1 MIFLDKEYHPG
12 PAMLSHH
19 TVWSAIDRLAETRSL
34 SVSAL
39 AKAAGLDPTAFN
51 KSKRIGPDGRPRW
64 PSTESLAKIF
74 DAANADMREFFGLA
88 EASDTSASPAR
99 AVPLIGLAQAGS
111 GGFFGENGLPQGEAW
126 DAVHF
131 PADAKAEI
139 FAIEVQGESMLP
151 LYRDGDTLIVE
162 PGADVRKGDRVVV
175 KTRDGEVLAKL
186 LARRTLKQIELQ
198 SLNPEH
204 ANRVFDTADVE
215 WIARIIWASQ

>member
-1 MIFLDKEYHPG
+1 
-12 PAMLSHH
+12 MLSHGSI
-19 TVWSAIDRLAETRSL
+19 WAAIDRLADSRGL

-39 AKAAGLDPTAFN
+39 AKTAGLDPTAFN
-51 KSKRIGPDGRPRW
+51 KSKRLGPDGRPRW

-74 DAANADMREFFGLA
+74 DAANADLREFFGLA
-88 EASDTSASPAR
+88 EATVSINPAVR

-111 GGFFGENGLPQGEAW
+111 GGFFGDNGLPQGEAW
-126 DAVHF
+126 DAVAF
-131 PADAKAEI
+131 PAAETKEI
-139 FAIEVQGESMLP
+139 FAIEVQGTSMLP

-162 PGADVRKGDRVVV
+162 PGAEVRKGDRVVV

-186 LARRTLKQIELQ
+186 LSRKTTKHVELQ

-204 ANRVFDTADVE
+204 PNRQFDMAEVE

>member
-1 MIFLDKEYHPG
+1 
-12 PAMLSHH
+12 MLSHGSI
-19 TVWSAIDRLAETRSL
+19 WAAIDRLADSRGL

-39 AKAAGLDPTAFN
+39 AKTAGLDPTAFN
-51 KSKRIGPDGRPRW
+51 KSKRLGPDGRPRW

-74 DAANADMREFFGLA
+74 DAANADVREFFGLA
-88 EASDTSASPAR
+88 EATAAINRAAR

-111 GGFFGENGLPQGEAW
+111 GGFFGDNGLPQGEAW
-126 DAVHF
+126 DAVAF
-131 PADAKAEI
+131 PAAETKEI
-139 FAIEVQGESMLP
+139 FAIEVQGTSMLP

-162 PGADVRKGDRVVV
+162 PGAEVRKGDRVVV

-186 LARRTLKQIELQ
+186 LSRKTTKHVELQ

-204 ANRVFDTADVE
+204 PNRQFDMAEVE

>member
-1 MIFLDKEYHPG
+1 
-12 PAMLSHH
+12 MLSHGS
-19 TVWSAIDRLAETRSL
+19 VWAAIDRLADARGL

-51 KSKRIGPDGRPRW
+51 KSKRLGPDGRPRW

-74 DAANADMREFFGLA
+74 DAANADVREFFGFGDA
-88 EASDTSASPAR
+88 TASPNPTAR

-111 GGFFGENGLPQGEAW
+111 GGFFGDNGLPQGEAW
-126 DAVHF
+126 DAVTF
-131 PADAKAEI
+131 PADETKEI
-139 FAIEVQGESMLP
+139 FAIEVQGTSMLP

-162 PGADVRKGDRVVV
+162 PGAEVRKGDRVVV
-175 KTRDGEVLAKL
+175 KTKDGEVLAKL
-186 LARRTLKQIELQ
+186 LARKTAKQVELL

-204 ANRVFDTADVE
+204 PNRQFDMVDVE

>member
-1 MIFLDKEYHPG
+1 
-12 PAMLSHH
+12 MLSHGS
-19 TVWSAIDRLAETRSL
+19 VWAAIDRLADARGL
-34 SVSAL
+34 SASAL

-74 DAANADMREFFGLA
+74 DAANADVREFFGIA
-88 EASDTSASPAR
+88 EAAPPRSAPR

-111 GGFFGENGLPQGEAW
+111 GGFFGDNGLPQGEAW
-126 DAVHF
+126 DAVTF
-131 PADAKAEI
+131 PAVDTKEI
-139 FAIEVQGESMLP
+139 FAIEVQGTSMLP

-162 PGADVRKGDRVVV
+162 PGAEVRKGDRVVV
-175 KTRDGEVLAKL
+175 KTKDGEVLAKL
-186 LARRTLKQIELQ
+186 LARKTTKQVELL

-204 ANRVFDTADVE
+204 PNRQFDMVDVE

>member
-1 MIFLDKEYHPG
+1 
-12 PAMLSHH
+12 MLSHGSI
-19 TVWSAIDRLAETRSL
+19 WAAIDRLADSRGL

-39 AKAAGLDPTAFN
+39 AKTAGLDPTAFN
-51 KSKRIGPDGRPRW
+51 KSKRLGPDGRPRW

-74 DAANADMREFFGLA
+74 DAANADLREFFGLA
-88 EASDTSASPAR
+88 EATVSINPAVR

-111 GGFFGENGLPQGEAW
+111 GGFFGDNGLPQGEAW
-126 DAVHF
+126 DAVAF
-131 PADAKAEI
+131 PAAETKEI
-139 FAIEVQGESMLP
+139 FAIEVQGTSMLP

-162 PGADVRKGDRVVV
+162 PGAEVRKGDRVVV

-186 LARRTLKQIELQ
+186 LSRKTTKHVELQ

-204 ANRVFDTADVE
+204 PNRQFDMADVE

>member
-1 MIFLDKEYHPG
+1 
-12 PAMLSHH
+12 MLSHGS
-19 TVWSAIDRLAETRSL
+19 VWAAIDRLANARGL
-34 SVSAL
+34 SVSGL

-74 DAANADMREFFGLA
+74 DAANADLREFFGFGDA
-88 EASDTSASPAR
+88 PATKTTPPR

-111 GGFFGENGLPQGEAW
+111 GGFFGDNGLPQGEAW
-126 DAVHF
+126 DAVTF
-131 PADAKAEI
+131 PAADTKEI
-139 FAIEVQGESMLP
+139 FAIEVQGTSMLP

-162 PGADVRKGDRVVV
+162 PGAEVRKGDRVVV
-175 KTRDGEVLAKL
+175 KTKDGEVLAKL
-186 LARRTLKQIELQ
+186 LSRKTAKQVELL

-204 ANRVFDTADVE
+204 PNRQFEMADVE

>member
-1 MIFLDKEYHPG
+1 
-12 PAMLSHH
+12 MLSHGSI
-19 TVWSAIDRLAETRSL
+19 WAAIDRLADTRGL

-51 KSKRIGPDGRPRW
+51 KSKRLGPDGRPRW

-74 DAANADMREFFGLA
+74 DAANADVREFFGMV
-88 EASDTSASPAR
+88 ETEPAKNTPSR

-111 GGFFGENGLPQGEAW
+111 GGFFGDNGLPQGEAW
-126 DAVHF
+126 DAVTF
-131 PADAKAEI
+131 PAADTKEI
-139 FAIEVQGESMLP
+139 FAIEVQGTSMLP

-162 PGADVRKGDRVVV
+162 PGAEVRKGDRVVV
-175 KTRDGEVLAKL
+175 KTKDGEVLAKL
-186 LARRTLKQIELQ
+186 LARKTAKQVELL

-204 ANRVFDTADVE
+204 PNRQFDMADVE

>member
-1 MIFLDKEYHPG
+1 MSSSRKWHLR
-12 PAMLSHH
+12 MLSHGS
-19 TVWSAIDRLAETRSL
+19 VWAAIDRLADTRGL

-74 DAANADMREFFGLA
+74 DAANADIREFFSLA
-88 EASDTSASPAR
+88 ETVAPKSVTR

-111 GGFFGENGLPQGEAW
+111 GGFFGDNGLPQGEAW
-126 DAVHF
+126 DAVTF
-131 PADAKAEI
+131 PAADTKEI
-139 FAIEVQGESMLP
+139 FAIEVQGTSMLP

-162 PGADVRKGDRVVV
+162 PGAEVRKGDRVVV
-175 KTRDGEVLAKL
+175 KTKEGEVLAKL
-186 LARRTLKQIELQ
+186 LSRKTAKQVELL

-204 ANRVFDTADVE
+204 PNRQFDMADVE

>member
-1 MIFLDKEYHPG
+1 
-12 PAMLSHH
+12 MLSHGS
-19 TVWSAIDRLAETRSL
+19 VWAAIDRLANARGL

-51 KSKRIGPDGRPRW
+51 KSKRLGPDGRPRW

-74 DAANADMREFFGLA
+74 DAANADVREFFGVI
-88 EASDTSASPAR
+88 DPATPKNAPPR

-111 GGFFGENGLPQGEAW
+111 GGFFGDNGLPQGEAW
-126 DAVHF
+126 DAVTF
-131 PADAKAEI
+131 PAAETKEI
-139 FAIEVQGESMLP
+139 FAIEVQGSSMLP

-162 PGADVRKGDRVVV
+162 PGAEVRKGDRVVV
-175 KTRDGEVLAKL
+175 KTKDGEVLAKL
-186 LARRTLKQIELQ
+186 LARKTAKQVELL

-204 ANRVFDTADVE
+204 PNRQFEMAEVE

>member
-1 MIFLDKEYHPG
+1 
-12 PAMLSHH
+12 MLSHGS
-19 TVWSAIDRLAETRSL
+19 VWAAIDRLADARGL

-51 KSKRIGPDGRPRW
+51 KSKRLGPDGRPRW

-74 DAANADMREFFGLA
+74 DAANADVREFFGVA
-88 EASDTSASPAR
+88 ETAPSKNAPPR

-111 GGFFGENGLPQGEAW
+111 GGFFGDNGLPQGEAW
-126 DAVHF
+126 DAVTF
-131 PADAKAEI
+131 PAADTKEI
-139 FAIEVQGESMLP
+139 FAIEVQGSSMLP

-162 PGADVRKGDRVVV
+162 PGAEVRKGDRVVV
-175 KTRDGEVLAKL
+175 KTKDGEVLAKL
-186 LARRTLKQIELQ
+186 LARKTAKQVELL

-204 ANRVFDTADVE
+204 PNRQFEMAEVE

>member
-1 MIFLDKEYHPG
+1 
-12 PAMLSHH
+12 MLSHGSI
-19 TVWSAIDRLAETRSL
+19 WAAIDRLADTRGL

-51 KSKRIGPDGRPRW
+51 KSKRLGPDGRPRW

-74 DAANADMREFFGLA
+74 DAANADVREFFGISVVSTQPSQA
-88 EASDTSASPAR
+88 AR

-111 GGFFGENGLPQGEAW
+111 GGFFGDNGLPQGEAW
-126 DAVHF
+126 DAVTF
-131 PADAKAEI
+131 PAAETKEI
-139 FAIEVQGESMLP
+139 FAIEVQGTSMLP

-162 PGADVRKGDRVVV
+162 PGAEVRKGDRVVV
-175 KTRDGEVLAKL
+175 KTKDGEVLAKL
-186 LARRTLKQIELQ
+186 LARKTAKQVELL

-204 ANRVFDTADVE
+204 PNRQFEIADVE

>member
-1 MIFLDKEYHPG
+1 
-12 PAMLSHH
+12 MLSH
-19 TVWSAIDRLAETRSL
+19 TSIWSAIDRLAQSRSL

-39 AKAAGLDPTAFN
+39 ARTAGLDPTAFN

-74 DAANADMREFFGLA
+74 DAANADIGEFFAA
-88 EASDTSASPAR
+88 EGRSGKSASPYPAKGGT
-99 AVPLIGLAQAGS
+99 VPLIGLAQAGS

-126 DAVHF
+126 DAVSF
-131 PADAKAEI
+131 PSSPEREV
-139 FAIEVQGESMLP
+139 FAIEIQGDSMLP

-175 KTRDGEVLAKL
+175 RTKDGEVLAKL
-186 LARRTLKQIELQ
+186 LARKTALHVELH
-198 SLNPEH
+198 SLNPAH
-204 ANRVFDTADVE
+204 PNRTIEMRDVE

>member
-1 MIFLDKEYHPG
+1 
-12 PAMLSHH
+12 MLSHGS
-19 TVWSAIDRLAETRSL
+19 VWAAIDRLANARGL

-51 KSKRIGPDGRPRW
+51 KSKRLGPDGRPRW

-74 DAANADMREFFGLA
+74 DAANADLREFFGFA
-88 EASDTSASPAR
+88 DAVPPKNTPPR

-111 GGFFGENGLPQGEAW
+111 GGFFGDNGLPQGEAW
-126 DAVHF
+126 DAVTF
-131 PADAKAEI
+131 PAADTKEI
-139 FAIEVQGESMLP
+139 FAIEVQGTSMLP

-162 PGADVRKGDRVVV
+162 PGAEVRKGDRVVV
-175 KTRDGEVLAKL
+175 KTKDGEVLAKL
-186 LARRTLKQIELQ
+186 LARKTAKQVELL

-204 ANRVFDTADVE
+204 PNRQFEMAEVE

>member
-1 MIFLDKEYHPG
+1 
-12 PAMLSHH
+12 MLSHGS
-19 TVWSAIDRLAETRSL
+19 VWAAIDRLADARGL

-51 KSKRIGPDGRPRW
+51 KSKRLGPDGRPRW

-74 DAANADMREFFGLA
+74 DAANADIREFFGFA
-88 EASDTSASPAR
+88 DAQPAKNASR

-111 GGFFGENGLPQGEAW
+111 GGFFGDNGLPQGEAW
-126 DAVHF
+126 DAVTF
-131 PADAKAEI
+131 PAADSKEI
-139 FAIEVQGESMLP
+139 FAIEVQGTSMLP

-162 PGADVRKGDRVVV
+162 PGAEVRKGDRVVV
-175 KTRDGEVLAKL
+175 KTKDGEVLAKL
-186 LARRTLKQIELQ
+186 LSRKTAKQVELL

-204 ANRVFDTADVE
+204 PNRQFDMADIE